1 MSIEYYHIRDLD
13 ILTKVDDFVP
23 YFYNKKNN
31 KWEVD
36 QEDILLDRMSEL
48 DTSLDLITEEEAL
61 KMIESNK

>member
-1 MSIEYYHIRDLD
+1 MLTRTDGLVDYY
-13 ILTKVDDFVP
+13 
-23 YFYNKKNN
+23 YNKKNN

-36 QEDILLDRMSEL
+36 QKGILLDRMSEL